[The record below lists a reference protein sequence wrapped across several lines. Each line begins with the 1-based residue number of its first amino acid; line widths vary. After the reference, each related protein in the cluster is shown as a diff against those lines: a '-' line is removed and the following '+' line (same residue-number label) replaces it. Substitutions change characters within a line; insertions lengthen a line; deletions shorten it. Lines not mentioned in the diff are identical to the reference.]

1 MADLLEILI
10 TLLPEFDLPEPETK
24 YTLKDGKRQIE
35 LLMAFRDEKIGIRRG
50 GSLETMAVSDWTVW
64 ECETEERARVVC
76 AAIAKAMGI
85 EPSVLR
91 LDFSRVASLL
101 DAQQFDS
108 AREELDVIQ
117 GKIQMG
123 HPDWD
128 KCEDYRKK
136 IRKALKSA
144 KRTEE
149 AAETPIMPQISFVN
163 LLKADARR
171 ISISDIPDFN
181 ILGLFSPQDESL
193 SAVDAVWVA
202 QVIGGKA
209 TVWAACLEGNPA
221 YAQDP
226 SWETVGS
233 EVELLQ
239 TLLVKLGNT
248 ATFIWEASG
257 YLLLLQRWHRR
268 AVGSPL
274 PPGLNFIDLQA
285 ICRVSFPMAHRTDLA
300 ESLCKQLNIPF
311 TDAMGNGGP
320 LAAMTFLLQKCSAT
334 LKVLPDEQ
342 REALRTILSFK
353 LPDRYDG
360 DLLGIEEGVPLY
372 AAIPP
377 SWLDFFLPPGKA
389 AGFQGYLDLLIRHYR
404 RLAPPVQT
412 SMGDRKTHTLDV
424 MDFFKKGGLLAQAAS
439 FDYRERADQIGFSL
453 KIEEALADELPYLLE
468 AGTGIGKTV
477 GYLVPVLLGN
487 QRAFVSTHTK
497 PLQDQAWSKDV
508 PLVLKAFSLAGIER
522 SVSIIKGKG
531 NYVCLQTV
539 GDWLD
544 EPGEI
549 LRSAEDQF
557 FLAALLNWLLITNTG
572 WLSEIEHLGSWR
584 LRSLLGR
591 DQAPPKLQD
600 AWVDIDPH
608 AKAREAAGKADLV
621 LTNHSYVFS
630 VANAADTSKHDV
642 DVLILDEAHNID
654 EVVTEVL
661 TLHFRPW
668 ALMHEMDS
676 VLKRDDKG
684 KVQGLYRALL
694 HHPQINDYEELKK
707 FRDRMENAEKHLHAW
722 CHSARVR
729 LGDMLC
735 DVRDFDPDLPLP
747 FPLDQFW
754 IASLYDAAKS
764 LHDQLSALANAIHQ
778 LLEQLPNIR
787 GLKKRI
793 AGSLLALEEHLN
805 ENAEALNDLFETR
818 DDAVH
823 WGEARV
829 RVDAH
834 GRLTEEDGITAWKAD
849 LHSTPLDI
857 AGWLKSTVNVL
868 YKYRIYVSATLSVGG
883 EFKSI
888 IERFGLEAVQDKL
901 LPVTGIYPS
910 PFDFRKQALLAVPHD
925 MRLPDPNLR
934 IDPLYVEQQSNHIAE
949 LASVSDGRMMVL
961 FTSNLMMREMLPRLQ
976 SRLQSKGI
984 LVLSQ
989 TDAGRSALIDR
1000 LREAPRKGEKMVLLG
1015 LRAFWEGVDI
1025 AGEALSV
1032 LVVSKLPFDYHG
1044 HPVYQAK
1051 KRFYESQGFDR
1062 DYFRER
1068 VVPNVFLHLRQ
1079 MYGRLIRSESD
1090 RGATVIT
1097 DPRVYTKQ
1105 YGKHLLK
1112 RLPETT
1118 TVIDKS
1124 PVVVDAVR
1132 RFLNGEDVES
1142 SYVWGELPI
1151 TILGLSPEQK
1161 HIVESPSKRILVR
1174 AAAGSGKTHVLTS
1187 RIVRVVE
1194 AALAKPEDIL
1204 ALTFTNKAMN
1214 VMYDRLEQ
1222 TLGGDKAYPMHR
1234 NVLTYHKLAMRI
1246 IRQDDLQ
1253 QGAETEF
1260 IDEKNPEIQETLF
1273 QQARAEAGLTEE
1285 SLTSEDA
1292 RTLIAYAQNGLV
1304 NEAEL
1309 AGKIPEWEKSDITLA
1324 KFAKF
1329 FLAYVRV
1336 LRECNLIDYG
1346 EAIVRAVRILRDQ
1359 EQAKRWNNRFK
1370 WVFCD
1375 EYQDTSPAQATLLQL
1390 LAQQANLFV
1399 VGDNAQSIYSWQGSD
1414 PDNLRRFELDFP
1426 NTATFNLSKN
1436 YRCFPKLV
1444 RMSARFLDRCGHNY
1458 GIRMEYDQ
1466 KRSTED
1472 QNVYYLHN
1480 ESDRTE
1486 AEAIA
1491 KLAKEGLELEIPGDP
1506 PPAATVGILARKWNL
1521 LDTLERELIK
1531 QGIPYKFE
1539 GETARGITAGG
1550 GIKQIIT
1557 RAVDLCRQSKNE
1569 QEYGDTRE
1577 GKIIQKLRNGEISKA
1592 PGLLQAVRASMPGE
1606 DLTKVEAYEFYRL
1619 TQILEEQPLDN
1630 LVRLFDTTE
1639 KSSKVV
1645 LSTVHSQ
1652 KGEEFDTVIVIGLEE
1667 GNSPHEHPKSHQ
1679 GLIEWRKV
1687 VQALSHATW
1696 RSALTDLDLQRLYD
1710 EEERRIFYVAMTR
1723 AKHNLIVSRANSRYL
1738 FGKQKSYDKSAFLAL
1753 AHDPK
1758 LVCEISNAFDVSL
1771 TTPTKYTQDEGY
1783 RSDGRVYQ
1791 TDCGIL
1797 VRSKSEMLLANEFM
1811 KRGIFF
1817 DYEEPQEGIA
1827 DALPD
1832 FIFPDYGQVILEHLG
1847 LLEDPTYLERWE
1859 KKAQEYEKN
1868 GIRYFRT
1875 GENEI
1880 KNLPA
1885 TVDRLH
1891 EQMMTWTES
1900 QCGAGRVAGIEII
1913 ERLRRDSDLRIGKA
1927 IGSFEQGVFEVM
1939 ETSDNPVI
1947 AISVRSESGGA
1958 VPFTFNPPPLEEVKL
1973 PGVDDMVWAEKDLT
1987 NVRVAL
1993 FRSKVK

>member
-1 MADLLEILI
+1 MADILGILI
-10 TLLPEFDLPEPETK
+10 DLLPEFDLPEPETA
-24 YTLKDGKRQIE
+24 YSLKEGDRQIE
-35 LLMAFRDEKIGIRRG
+35 LLMAFPEHRIGIRRG
-50 GSLETMAVSDWTVW
+50 GSLETITFGDWAVW
-64 ECETEERARVVC
+64 ECNSEERARVVC
-76 AAIAKAMGI
+76 AAIAKTMGI

-91 LDFSRVASLL
+91 LDFSRVKTLL
-101 DAQQFDS
+101 DAQQFES
-108 AREELDVIQ
+108 AREELDALQ
-117 GKIQMG
+117 KKIQMD

-128 KCEDYRKK
+128 RCEDYRKK
-136 IRKALKSA
+136 IRIAIKGEKKTDA
-144 KRTEE
+144 KTT
-149 AAETPIMPQISFVN
+149 TPEMPKISIVG
-163 LLKADARR
+163 LLKADAER
-171 ISISDIPDFN
+171 ISLPDIPDFN
-181 ILGLFSPQDESL
+181 LLGLFSPQDESL

-202 QVIGGKA
+202 QIRGGKA

-239 TLLVKLGNT
+239 TLLDKIG
-248 ATFIWEASG
+248 AAGTFVWEAVRHLT
-257 YLLLLQRWHRR
+257 LLERWHRR
-268 AVGSPL
+268 SIGMPL
-274 PPGLNFIDLQA
+274 PAELNFIDLQA

-300 ESLCKQLNIPF
+300 ESLCKQLGISF
-311 TDAMGNGGP
+311 TDEMGNGGP
-320 LAAMTFLLQKCSAT
+320 LAAMAALLQKCGAT
-334 LKVLPDEQ
+334 LKALPEEQ
-342 REALRTILSFK
+342 REALRTVLGFK
-353 LPDRYDG
+353 LPDRG
-360 DLLGIEEGVPLY
+360 AGKLLELDEGVSPN
-372 AAIPP
+372 AAIP
-377 SWLDFFLPPGKA
+377 SGWLDYFLPPGKEP
-389 AGFQGYLDLLIRHYR
+389 GFRGYLNHLIRYHQQ
-404 RLAPPVQT
+404 LLPPTQK
-412 SMGDRKTHTLDV
+412 SSGDRKNHTLDV
-424 MDFFKKGGLLAQAAS
+424 MDFLKQGGLLSKAAS
-439 FDYRERADQIGFSL
+439 FDYRERADQIAFSH
-453 KIEEALADELPYLLE
+453 KIEDALGDELPYLLE

-477 GYLVPVLLGN
+477 GYLIPVLLGN
-487 QRAFVSTHTK
+487 RRACVSTHTK
-497 PLQDQAWSKDV
+497 ALQDQAWTKDV
-508 PLVLKAFSLAGIER
+508 PLVLKALTLVGIER

-539 GDWLD
+539 ADWLD
-544 EPGEI
+544 EPSEI
-549 LRSAEDQF
+549 LRTTEDQF
-557 FLAALLNWLLITNTG
+557 FLAALLNWLLSTETG
-572 WLSEIEHLGSWR
+572 WLSEIEHLGSLR
-584 LRSLLGR
+584 LRQLLGR

-608 AKAREAAGKADLV
+608 AKARDAAGKADLV
-621 LTNHSYVFS
+621 LTNHSYVFAL
-630 VANAADTSKHDV
+630 ANATDANKHDV
-642 DVLILDEAHNID
+642 DTLILDEAHNID

-668 ALMHEMDS
+668 VLMHEVDS
-676 VLKRDDKG
+676 VLKRDEKG
-684 KVQGLYRALL
+684 KVQGIYRALL
-694 HHPQINDYEELKK
+694 QHPQIDEYEELKK

-754 IASLYDAAKS
+754 ITSLYDSAKS

-834 GRLTEEDGITAWKAD
+834 GRFAEEEGITAWTAE

-868 YKYRIYVSATLSVGG
+868 YKHRIYVSATLSVGG
-883 EFKSI
+883 EFRTI
-888 IERFGLEAVQDKL
+888 VERFGLETEDEKK

-925 MRLPDPNLR
+925 MRLPDPTLR
-934 IDPLYVEQQSNHIAE
+934 VDPLYVEQQSYHIAE
-949 LASVSDGRMMVL
+949 LAAVSEGRMMVL
-961 FTSNLMMREMLPRLQ
+961 FTSNLMMRETLPRLQ
-976 SRLQSKGI
+976 SRLQAKGI

-1000 LREAPRKGEKMVLLG
+1000 LREAPRKGEKIVLLG

-1032 LVVSKLPFDYHG
+1032 VVVSKLPFDYHG

-1051 KRFYESQGFDR
+1051 KRFYETQGFDR

-1097 DPRVYTKQ
+1097 DPRIYTKQ
-1105 YGKHLLK
+1105 YGKHLLQ

-1124 PVVVDAVR
+1124 PVVVDAVD
-1132 RFLNGEDVES
+1132 RFLKGEEVQS
-1142 SYVWGELPI
+1142 SYVWGELPV

-1174 AAAGSGKTHVLTS
+1174 AAAGSGKTHVLIS
-1187 RIVRVVE
+1187 RIVRVIE
-1194 AALAKPEDIL
+1194 AGLAKPEEVL

-1222 TLGGDKAYPMHR
+1222 TLGGEKAYAMHR
-1234 NVLTYHKLAMRI
+1234 NVITYHKLAMRI

-1253 QGAETEF
+1253 QGADTEF
-1260 IDEKNPEIQETLF
+1260 IDEKNPELQEELLRR
-1273 QQARAEAGLTEE
+1273 ARSEAGLTEE
-1285 SLTSEDA
+1285 SLISEDA

-1304 NEAEL
+1304 NEVELLAKVAEL
-1309 AGKIPEWEKSDITLA
+1309 EKTDPTIA

-1329 FLAYVRV
+1329 FLVYVRL
-1336 LRECNLIDYG
+1336 LRERNLIDYG
-1346 EAIVRAVRILRDQ
+1346 EAIVKAVRILRDP

-1370 WVFCD
+1370 WIFCD

-1390 LAQQANLFV
+1390 LAQQAHLFV

-1444 RMSARFLDRCGHNY
+1444 KMSARFLERCGHNY

-1480 ESDRTE
+1480 ESDQTE

-1506 PPAATVGILARKWNL
+1506 PPVATVGILARKWNL
-1521 LDTLERELIK
+1521 LDALERELIR

-1557 RAVDLCRQSKNE
+1557 RSVDLYKQSKGE
-1569 QEYGDTRE
+1569 QEFGDTSE
-1577 GKIIQKLRNGEISKA
+1577 GKIIQSLRNKEISKA

-1606 DLTKVEAYEFYRL
+1606 DLTATESYEFNRL
-1619 TQILEEQPLDN
+1619 IQILEGQPLDN
-1630 LVRLFDTTE
+1630 LVRLFDINE
-1639 KSSKVV
+1639 KSPKVV

-1696 RSALTDLDLQRLYD
+1696 RTPLTDLDLQRLYD

-1723 AKHNLIVSRANSRYL
+1723 ARHNLVVSRAKNRTL
-1738 FGKQKSYDKSAFLAL
+1738 FGKCQSYDKSAFLAL

-1758 LVCEISNAFDVSL
+1758 LVCETSSAYDVSL
-1771 TTPTKYTQDEGY
+1771 TTPSKYKPDEGY

-1797 VRSKSEMLLANEFM
+1797 VRSKSEMLLANEFT

-1817 DYEEPQEGIA
+1817 EYEEPQEGLA
-1827 DALPD
+1827 NALPD
-1832 FIFPDYGQVILEHLG
+1832 FIFPDYGGVILEHLG

-1859 KKAQEYEKN
+1859 KKARDYEAK

-1875 GENEI
+1875 NEEEI
-1880 KNLPA
+1880 KFLIA
-1885 TVDRLH
+1885 TVDRLQ
-1891 EQMMTWTES
+1891 EQFREWVLNKYNRSRLEK
-1900 QCGAGRVAGIEII
+1900 INII
-1913 ERLRRDSDLRIGKA
+1913 EKIRREADFPIGRNIGDFENGCFAVLDDQFVSICVQGVKHENLPRNIMGIGKVKWEGTRIGSMQCFLAKRA
-1927 IGSFEQGVFEVM
+1927 
-1939 ETSDNPVI
+1939 D
-1947 AISVRSESGGA
+1947 
-1958 VPFTFNPPPLEEVKL
+1958 
-1973 PGVDDMVWAEKDLT
+1973 
-1987 NVRVAL
+1987 
-1993 FRSKVK
+1993 